1 MDADMVLVVEDR
13 KCWFSDVIQIVTA
26 EPRHVILRPR
36 LPFIGFD
43 LPHELT
49 SPHFFGY
56 ALRTRSLLDP

>member
-13 KCWFSDVIQIVTA
+13 KCWFSDVVQIVTA

-43 LPHELT
+43 LPSFLH
-49 SPHFFGY
+49 GY